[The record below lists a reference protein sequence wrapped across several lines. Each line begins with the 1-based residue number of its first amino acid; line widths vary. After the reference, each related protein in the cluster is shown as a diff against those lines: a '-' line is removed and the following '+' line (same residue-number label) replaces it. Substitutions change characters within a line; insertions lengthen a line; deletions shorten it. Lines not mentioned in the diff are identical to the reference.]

1 MIYGLKYPAYP
12 GPSLLH
18 IYDQSGIN
26 DEDIFWLSVK
36 GLIIGL
42 IVGGMIG
49 GCLVLFLYACIIAGK
64 EADECI
70 EKMTK
75 TQE

>member
-1 MIYGLKYPAYP
+1 M
-12 GPSLLH
+12 
-18 IYDQSGIN
+18 
-26 DEDIFWLSVK
+26 FVK